1 VNKEQLQNIRHLV
14 VDCDG
19 VLTDGKFWVDSDGN
33 IMKGFNC
40 LDVRAIREFLANG
53 WTVDIITASTWKG
66 MVSFGRKT
74 GANVIVLR
82 DKSLYESKE
91 PFIAIID
98 DAWDIPLMDKPV
110 HVFFPYQSY
119 LSQYTPANFSKWDLL
134 TVTGGGGVIAEL
146 AKVLL

>member
-1 VNKEQLQNIRHLV
+1 
-14 VDCDG
+14 
-19 VLTDGKFWVDSDGN
+19 
-33 IMKGFNC
+33 
-40 LDVRAIREFLANG
+40 
-53 WTVDIITASTWKG
+53 

-98 DAWDIPLMDKPV
+98 DAWDIPLMDKAV